1 MKVVVGITG
10 ASGVIYAKR
19 FLEVFEGEKIVIVS
33 DSARKVI
40 EYELGNFNIE
50 DFAEKVYNDDEI
62 DAPLASGSYIFD
74 AMVII
79 PASMNTVGKIAN
91 GIADTLISRVANVA
105 LKERRKLI
113 VVFRES
119 PLSTINL
126 RNLLTISE
134 CGGIIVPASPAFYYN
149 PKKIDDMVDYVV
161 DKVLKALG
169 INKNLISPWFPPS
182 RFSP

>member
-1 MKVVVGITG
+1 LKIIVGITG

-19 FLEVFEGEKIVIVS
+19 FLEVFEGEKVVIVS
-33 DSARKVI
+33 DSAKKVI
-40 EYELGNFNIE
+40 EYELGNFNVE
-50 DFAEKVYNDDEI
+50 DFAEEVYDNDEI
-62 DAPLASGSYIFD
+62 DAPPASGSYVFD

-119 PLSTINL
+119 PLSTINI

-134 CGGIIVPASPAFYYN
+134 CGGIVIPAAPGFYHN
-149 PKKIDDMVDYVV
+149 PKKIEDIVDYVV

-169 INKNLISPWFPPS
+169 VNKNLITPWSPLS